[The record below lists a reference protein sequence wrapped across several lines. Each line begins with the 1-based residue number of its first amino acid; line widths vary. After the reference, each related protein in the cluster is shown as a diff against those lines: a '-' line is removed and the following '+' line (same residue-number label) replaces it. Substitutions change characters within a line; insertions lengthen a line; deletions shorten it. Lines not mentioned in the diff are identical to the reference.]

1 MIPHAVVA
9 YGPTSRHPRAS
20 TLVIRTGQEWG
31 EFWKDLP
38 TRQPLPVIDFADVT
52 LLAIVLE
59 TDSKPIAEGPSVNRI
74 EQSGDAA
81 VIYWETKP
89 LTLPPD
95 VPKDTALRPFIVVR
109 LSESIGDVRFQRI
122 DDPR

>member
-1 MIPHAVVA
+1 M
-9 YGPTSRHPRAS
+9 
-20 TLVIRTGQEWG
+20 
-31 EFWKDLP
+31 
-38 TRQPLPVIDFADVT
+38 
-52 LLAIVLE
+52 LE
-59 TDSKPIAEGPSVNRI
+59 TDAKSIAEGPSVNRI

-89 LTLPPD
+89 LTLAPD

-109 LSESIGDVRFQRI
+109 LNESVSDVRFQRI